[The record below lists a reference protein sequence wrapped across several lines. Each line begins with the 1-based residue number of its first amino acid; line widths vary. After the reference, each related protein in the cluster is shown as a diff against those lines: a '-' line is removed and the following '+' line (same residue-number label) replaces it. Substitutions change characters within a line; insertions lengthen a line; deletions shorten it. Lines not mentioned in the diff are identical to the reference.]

1 MSLEHH
7 TNRIDSR
14 RYPMV
19 RFKAPAF
26 LLMLVVIPGAAG
38 CGDSKHAPV
47 SGRVL
52 VDGKPKKD
60 LIVLFQPI
68 GSDENPNP
76 GKGSSGRTDEDGRY
90 TLTVDDSTSGAVVGK
105 HRVAIFT
112 ALADSELRIDPET
125 GSEDGAAPPKSKESI
140 PPKYNDMTELTYE
153 VSPEGT
159 DRANFD
165 LKTK

>member
-1 MSLEHH
+1 
-7 TNRIDSR
+7 
-14 RYPMV
+14 MV
-19 RFKAPAF
+19 RFKASVFLILAF
-26 LLMLVVIPGAAG
+26 ALCAVG
-38 CGDSKHAPV
+38 CGNSKHAPV

-90 TLTVDDSTSGAVVGK
+90 TLTVDDNTSGAVVGK

-112 ALADSELRIDPET
+112 ALADSELRIDEET
-125 GSEDGAAPPKSKESI
+125 GSEDGAPPPKSKETI

-153 VSPEGT
+153 VAPAGT
-159 DRANFD
+159 DQANFD